1 MQHAKVFRRETP
13 GEIMEKEKCPLRCE
27 EKLRDVFASLG
38 YDDIPTNVK
47 VASTSSTKDT
57 GYPDHN
63 PEIWCSE
70 STYLASLY
78 LCLQQHCTPPIAQT
92 GWADAGKACEGG
104 IPTEYVIRQ
113 DMQLKVVEI
122 GDIETPE
129 GTIVD
134 WIWTR
139 LWGGLTHNQQA
150 LKQETDFNMASF
162 RSSKF
167 LKWCIYGIAGTV
179 LMLAAIHHGIQ
190 RYRAKNIDFK
200 ASTRLEALSTISRRT
215 KTTAVI
221 SKGTAAWTWIRKHFI
236 LPALFGERHLEP
248 IGWVTLPTRIQALA
262 VMAFIGVN
270 TIFLVIDNRNRQVVN
285 RATQP
290 GDMTRYLGDRA
301 GFLAL
306 ANLPIIFLLGGR
318 NNFLIGLTGLSYG
331 VFNVFHKWVARVA
344 TALAIIHSISYAVY
358 MYQIGGAELHGKQK
372 NDSYWWNGVAATIV
386 MSMIIVLAIL
396 PFRRRMYE
404 LFLFLHI
411 VGGIL
416 FLYFCF
422 RHLRLSSTGAYNP
435 WLWACIACWS
445 FDRLARFW
453 RIIQCNTRRGRLVK
467 HNAKIKV
474 IKETNIMKISIYP
487 NKDGVGFFPG
497 AHYFLYF
504 GASWKFWQSHP
515 FTAVDWRPKKAL
527 VNVNEKARH
536 VRKQERER
544 RLATATS
551 INDPAR
557 LGTAVSERLGTSA
570 SNGIGVYSPTST
582 RPHPLAAPDIVADD
596 SDDEWDRGA
605 VVDDDGAAGPTAE
618 WATGRAKITFL
629 VRPHKGITQT
639 VWNRIADLSEKNL
652 GKDGFGNRIIDPGD
666 VRNLSLSIP
675 CLIEGPYGHEHSL
688 YTYDTVLVI
697 AGGIGVSTTLA
708 YLYNHMARVEKGETF
723 TRRFVFVW
731 SCREDMLMERLI
743 WDADLINKTQDT
755 SNLYGTQIEMMLYF
769 TGTATKKPDVKFV
782 EPLVKEILDEKSRRR
797 EWDGDF
803 SRRPS
808 TGRPSTGRP
817 STGRPS
823 TGKQESSSKKSLASP
838 PLAYHSSSPEKY
850 STNPKRSAPSRSP
863 PGKIVRPSTSENKR
877 SVTQAFPENTE
888 GPGRSHRKGSASK
901 RPAPEGAEK
910 APTVPL
916 TRSQSKRSPPEI
928 SDSEPKEKDRS
939 RSNRGGDVERDRPIL
954 QSGLALEESQ
964 PKPVR
969 RESTRSNREKRRQER
984 DHNLAQERPTEPE
997 AAPPKPVRRPST
1009 RSNHE
1014 KTKDRDCDREKDLT
1028 HSTRPPLPLTIGRPN
1043 IMEIIENENRRLTG
1057 KMAVLVCGPDKMVDG
1072 TREAVVKYVGKDA
1085 AEGARIQYFEEAF
1098 GW

>member
-1 MQHAKVFRRETP
+1 T
-13 GEIMEKEKCPLRCE
+13 GL
-27 EKLRDVFASLG
+27 SL
-38 YDDIPTNVK
+38 
-47 VASTSSTKDT
+47 
-57 GYPDHN
+57 
-63 PEIWCSE
+63 
-70 STYLASLY
+70 
-78 LCLQQHCTPPIAQT
+78 
-92 GWADAGKACEGG
+92 
-104 IPTEYVIRQ
+104 
-113 DMQLKVVEI
+113 
-122 GDIETPE
+122 
-129 GTIVD
+129 
-134 WIWTR
+134 
-139 LWGGLTHNQQA
+139 
-150 LKQETDFNMASF
+150 
-162 RSSKF
+162 SKF
-167 LKWCIYGIAGTV
+167 ANRHIRWCIYGLAGTV
-179 LMLAAIHHGIQ
+179 LILAAIHHGVQ

-200 ASTRLEALSTISRRT
+200 ASAHLEALSTISRRT
-215 KTTAVI
+215 KATAVL

-236 LPALFGERHLEP
+236 LPALFGQRHLEP
-248 IGWVTLPTRIQALA
+248 IGWVTLPTRIQVLA

-270 TIFLVIDNRNRQVVN
+270 TVFWLLITGVDMWLIERK
-285 RATQP
+285 TQP

-344 TALAIIHSISYAVY
+344 TVLAMIHSISYAVY
-358 MYQIGGAELHGKQK
+358 MYQSLSPTTFK
-372 NDSYWWNGVAATIV
+372 NDSYWWNGVAATTV
-386 MSMIIVLAIL
+386 MSIIIILAIL

-453 RIIQCNTRRGRLVK
+453 RIIKCNTRKGRLVK

-527 VNVNEKARH
+527 VNVNERARH

-551 INDPAR
+551 VNDPAR
-557 LGTAVSERLGTSA
+557 
-570 SNGIGVYSPTST
+570 
-582 RPHPLAAPDIVADD
+582 
-596 SDDEWDRGA
+596 A

-639 VWNRIADLSEKNL
+639 VWNRIAGLSKKDL
-652 GKDGFGNRIIDPGD
+652 GKD
-666 VRNLSLSIP
+666 SIP

-688 YTYDTVLVI
+688 HTYDTVLVI

-731 SCREDMLMERLI
+731 SCREDMLMDRLI

-755 SNLYGTQIEMMLYF
+755 STLYGTQIEMMLYF
-769 TGTATKKPDVKFV
+769 TGTATKKPDVKF
-782 EPLVKEILDEKSRRR
+782 DC
-797 EWDGDF
+797 
-803 SRRPS
+803 
-808 TGRPSTGRP
+808 
-817 STGRPS
+817 
-823 TGKQESSSKKSLASP
+823 
-838 PLAYHSSSPEKY
+838 
-850 STNPKRSAPSRSP
+850 TN
-863 PGKIVRPSTSENKR
+863 
-877 SVTQAFPENTE
+877 
-888 GPGRSHRKGSASK
+888 
-901 RPAPEGAEK
+901 
-910 APTVPL
+910 
-916 TRSQSKRSPPEI
+916 
-928 SDSEPKEKDRS
+928 
-939 RSNRGGDVERDRPIL
+939 
-954 QSGLALEESQ
+954 
-964 PKPVR
+964 
-969 RESTRSNREKRRQER
+969 
-984 DHNLAQERPTEPE
+984 
-997 AAPPKPVRRPST
+997 
-1009 RSNHE
+1009 
-1014 KTKDRDCDREKDLT
+1014 
-1028 HSTRPPLPLTIGRPN
+1028 STRPPLPLTIGRPN
-1043 IMEIIENENRRLTG
+1043 IMEIIENENMRLTG